1 MARQAQYRHPKRR
14 PAGIPRIFGGN
25 GVACSDK
32 NQASRR
38 KSPACNIK
46 VAHCG
51 KLPFGVFPQ
60 PLRPLMMENSPSGF
74 FHNHCTFIF
83 LYITKEGR
91 AKGLMENSPSGFFHS
106 PQGLCPSVASRHSP
120 HLTCPESSAYR
131 TLEKTAYHIPE
142 KTAYRSAVRSA
153 YRSLE
158 RGAYHIGEKSS

>member
-1 MARQAQYRHPKRR
+1 MARQVQYRHPKRK
-14 PAGIPRIFGGN
+14 PAGIPHIFGGN
-25 GVACSDK
+25 RVACRGK
-32 NQASRR
+32 TQASRR
-38 KSPACNIK
+38 KSLARNVK

-74 FHNHCTFIF
+74 FHNRCTFIF
-83 LYITKEGR
+83 LYITKGGR

-120 HLTCPESSAYR
+120 HLMCPESSAYR
-131 TLEKTAYHIPE
+131 SLEKSAYHIPE
-142 KTAYRSAVRSA
+142 RTA

-158 RGAYHIGEKSS
+158 RSAYHIGEKSP